1 MLINHD
7 FTQDRSTFLG
17 GSDIG
22 AILGV
27 SPYRSAMD
35 VWLEKTGKPVEFKS
49 TLNQRFGT
57 HAESFIAQEY
67 ARTTGATL
75 ITYEK
80 AITHPQY
87 AFCAGHIDRFIVK
100 NNEQTLIN
108 ADGTL
113 NAQRLLECKTASFV
127 KHAQWGEPGTDAIP
141 LHYLC
146 QSLWYLSITGLP
158 SIDVAVLLAGSELRI
173 YTIDEDL
180 ALQDTLLEK
189 AIVFWEE
196 HVQKDI
202 PPPPQ
207 SEADCQKIFGQAIRD
222 KSIEAKPAHLELIR
236 SLKELEAS
244 AKTLDAQISETKQVL
259 MQAMGDAEYLTHHG
273 QPLISWK
280 APKPSY
286 RIDTKQLTRDHP
298 DLAHQYQVPIQN
310 QRRFVVRD
318 ARIEGL
324 AHA

>member
-1 MLINHD
+1 MLNNQH
-7 FTQDRSTFLG
+7 FTQNRRTFLG

-22 AILGV
+22 AILGL

-35 VWLEKTGKPVEFKS
+35 VWLEKTGKSVEFKS

-75 ITYEK
+75 IAYEK
-80 AITHPQY
+80 AIAHPRY

-100 NNEQTLIN
+100 DSDQTLMN

-113 NAQRLLECKTASFV
+113 NAERLLECKTASFV

-141 LHYLC
+141 LPYLC
-146 QSLWYLSITGLP
+146 QSLWYLIVTGLP
-158 SIDVAVLLAGSELRI
+158 SIDVAVLLGGSELRI
-173 YTIDEDL
+173 YTIDADHT
-180 ALQDTLLEK
+180 LQNTLLEK
-189 AIVFWEE
+189 AIFFWYEY
-196 HVQKDI
+196 VQKDI

-207 SEADCQKIFGQAIRD
+207 SELDCQKLFSHAISD
-222 KSIEAKPAHLELIR
+222 KSIEAKPAHLEMIR
-236 SLKELEAS
+236 SLKCLEAS
-244 AKTLDAQISETKQVL
+244 AKSIEAQISENKQSI

-273 QPLISWK
+273 QTLVSWK

-298 DLAHQYQVPIQN
+298 DLAGRYQVPIQN

-318 ARIEGL
+318 AFIEEST
-324 AHA
+324 HA